1 MKYVVPDVV
10 VEKVD
15 GEYQVVT
22 NEGTIP
28 RLMVSSY
35 YMSLAKKA
43 SEDAE
48 LSKYLSDKYNSA
60 MWLIKSTSK
69 EDRRYIT
76 SLLRLSS
83 IRKNFWTRVRNI

>member
-35 YMSLAKKA
+35 YMSLA
-43 SEDAE
+43 EE
-48 LSKYLSDKYNSA
+48 G
-60 MWLIKSTSK
+60 
-69 EDRRYIT
+69 
-76 SLLRLSS
+76 LRM
-83 IRKNFWTRVRNI
+83 RNFQVPQR